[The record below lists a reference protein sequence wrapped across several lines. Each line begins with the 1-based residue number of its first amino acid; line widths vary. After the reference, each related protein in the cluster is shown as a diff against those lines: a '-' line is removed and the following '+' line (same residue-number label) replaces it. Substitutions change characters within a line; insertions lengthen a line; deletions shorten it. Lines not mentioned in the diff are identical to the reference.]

1 MQIYLALLG
10 TNIINER
17 RTVQDCV
24 EKSEVAKL
32 FVHEQSQHEPNDVG
46 HQLQAFV
53 VLDKS
58 RRSTYFRKDVSEG
71 FPHSL
76 IMHQR
81 YEHSFLFDCNWLRLE
96 QQAPKLISQNLLV
109 VFEGFRWRQHLPFV
123 LGLFLLARVLLY
135 IVFLQHC
142 RLLQGCL
149 LA

>member
-10 TNIINER
+10 TYIINER

-32 FVHEQSQHEPNDVG
+32 FVHEQSQHEPNDVS

-53 VLDKS
+53 VLYQP
-58 RRSTYFRKDVSEG
+58 RRSTYFRQYVCKG

-76 IMHQR
+76 VVHQR
-81 YEHSFLFDCNWLRLE
+81 YQHSFLFDCYWLRLE
-96 QQAPKLISQNLLV
+96 QQAPELITQYLLV
-109 VFEGFRWRQHLPFV
+109 VFEGFRWRQHLPLV
-123 LGLFLLARVLLY
+123 LGLFLLALVLLY
-135 IVFLQHC
+135 IVFLQHS
-142 RLLQGCL
+142 RLLQSCL